1 MFYQYKVRYANGSAM
16 HLLHIFLF
24 KENIILNV
32 LLSIFKENPR
42 DNLNLY
48 SSRLSQA
55 TDNNGFPGGA
65 RGKESTCQCKR
76 SKRLVWSL
84 GREDPLEKG
93 LATHSCNL
101 AWRIPWTE
109 EPEGLQSIAS
119 QGVGQSSTQIIIFV
133 DLGESRFLFY

>member
-1 MFYQYKVRYANGSAM
+1 M

-76 SKRLVWSL
+76 SKKRVQSL
-84 GREDPLEKG
+84 GRDNPLEKG
-93 LATHSCNL
+93 MATHSCNL

-109 EPEGLQSIAS
+109 KPEGLQSTES
-119 QGVGQSSTQIIIFV
+119 QGVERTSTKIIVFV
-133 DLGESRFLFY
+133 DLSKSRFPFINFP